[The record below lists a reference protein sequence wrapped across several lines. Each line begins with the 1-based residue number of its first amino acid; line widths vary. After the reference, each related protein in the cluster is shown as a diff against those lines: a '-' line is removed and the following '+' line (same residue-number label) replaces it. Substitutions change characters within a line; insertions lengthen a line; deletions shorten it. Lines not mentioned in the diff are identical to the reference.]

1 MFAVVLVPPGNMA
14 VRPSHSWDQRD
25 KNQTLLE
32 FLTTRTEGPE
42 RENRERKTLGESL
55 QRTAGRILLRKE
67 EQPAMWFLLSDQSQ
81 GVPLGKPGKWLRFA
95 L

>member
-1 MFAVVLVPPGNMA
+1 MA
-14 VRPSHSWDQRD
+14 AAPLQLMERARKDESAGDSWITQQVGRE
-25 KNQTLLE
+25 K
-32 FLTTRTEGPE
+32 
-42 RENRERKTLGESL
+42 ENRGRKIPGESL

-67 EQPAMWFLLSDQSQ
+67 EQPVMWFLLSDQSQ